1 MTLQTLMYAA
11 AKVSDEMRE
20 TIKANPDKVYFP
32 NFGSSDNILKSK
44 NYGTPRSE
52 IFRFAQ
58 SGSAGRDFGP
68 KPGNIAIK
76 SPPRRGFRG
85 G

>member
-32 NFGSSDNILKSK
+32 NFGSSDNILKRGITIDRVMFTIPARILR
-44 NYGTPRSE
+44 YTGTA
-52 IFRFAQ
+52 F
-58 SGSAGRDFGP
+58 
-68 KPGNIAIK
+68 
-76 SPPRRGFRG
+76 
-85 G
+85 